1 MRHAVNADSIRTVIS
16 ADAADRETRLHQLG
30 SLTDAE
36 LTTLDPEDFLAELL
50 RRLCDALGL
59 DVAAIL
65 LLDQHAQQ
73 LVTTAAVG
81 LEEEVRQRFRLP
93 VGVGFAGKVARL
105 RRPITAENVNP
116 DEIASPVLRAKNV
129 RSLAGVPVLIDDDL
143 VGVLKVGTL
152 QPRTFTDDD
161 IRLLQRAADR
171 AATASQTRRN
181 TLDSQAALALQRG
194 LLPTRLPSVPGI
206 DLAARYVP
214 GQDAGVGGDWYDV
227 FLLPDDSL
235 GIVVG
240 DVAGHGLPSAV
251 VMGRLRSALRAYA
264 LEHSDPAEVLTRLDR
279 KIHHFEAGNLATA
292 IYAVIPPDRN
302 RALISNAGHL
312 PPVLAVPGQ
321 QARSPRRRSRPPSRH
336 WCRVPLDRPP
346 ASNCPRNQ
354 SWCSIPMAWS
364 SGAANRSP
372 TDSSSSSPRQAHASR
387 RSLSSDHGRHGHHPR
402 LRRHRAPDAQTGIG
416 DDTTKPLAGR
426 R

>member
-1 MRHAVNADSIRTVIS
+1 MRHPVNADSIRTVIR
-16 ADAADRETRLHQLG
+16 ADAADRETRSQQLE
-30 SLTDAE
+30 SLKEAE
-36 LTTLDPEDFLAELL
+36 LTTLDPEDFLAEQL

-73 LVTTAAVG
+73 LVTTASVG

-93 VGVGFAGKVARL
+93 VGVGFAGKVAQL
-105 RRPITAENVNP
+105 RGPITAENVNP
-116 DEIASPVLRAKNV
+116 DDIASPVLRGKNV

-143 VGVLKVGTL
+143 VGVLKVGTFES
-152 QPRTFTDDD
+152 RTFTEND

-171 AATASQTRRN
+171 AAAASQARRN
-181 TLDSQAALALQRG
+181 RLDSQAALALQRG

-227 FLLPDDSL
+227 FLLPDGSL

-264 LEHSDPAEVLTRLDR
+264 LEHSDPAEVLARLDR

-292 IYAVIPPDRN
+292 IYVVIPPDRN
-302 RALISNAGHL
+302 HARISNAGHL
-312 PPVLAVPGQ
+312 PPVLAVPGH
-321 QARSPRRRSRPPSRH
+321 QAQVQDVEPDLPLGIGADAPRRTTRIELPPESVMVLYTDGLVERRRQPIAH
-336 WCRVPLDRPP
+336 GLQQLLSLVKPMP
-346 ASNCPRNQ
+346 AEEACQ
-354 SWCSIPMAWS
+354 AIMA
-364 SGAANRSP
+364 GM
-372 TDSSSSSPRQAHASR
+372 
-387 RSLSSDHGRHGHHPR
+387 
-402 LRRHRAPDAQTGIG
+402 
-416 DDTTKPLAGR
+416 DTTNAFDDIALLTFR
-426 R
+426 RASATTPPIR

>member
-1 MRHAVNADSIRTVIS
+1 MRQAGRADTIRTVIS
-16 ADAADRETRLHQLG
+16 ADAADRELRMKQLG
-30 SLTDAE
+30 LLGDAE

-50 RRLCDALGL
+50 RRLCDALQL

-93 VGVGFAGKVARL
+93 VGTGFAGRVARL
-105 RRPITAENVNP
+105 RSPIRAENVNL

-129 RSLAGVPVLIDDDL
+129 HSLAGVPVLIDDDL

-152 QPRTFTDDD
+152 QPRTFTGDD

-171 AATASQTRRN
+171 AAAASQMRRN
-181 TLDSQAALALQRG
+181 TLDSQGALALQRG

-227 FLLPDDSL
+227 FLLPDGSL

-240 DVAGHGLPSAV
+240 DVAGRGLPAAV

-264 LEHSDPAEVLTRLDR
+264 LEHSDPAQVLMRLDR
-279 KIHHFEAGNLATA
+279 KIHHFEAGSLATA
-292 IYAVIPPDRN
+292 VYATIPPDRD

-312 PPVLAVPGQ
+312 PPVLAVPGH
-321 QARSPRRRSRPPSRH
+321 QAEAQDVDPDLPLGIGADAPRRTIAIELPTESLLVLFTDGLVERRREPIADGIQQLLALVKPMPAEEACQAIMAGMDATHASDDIALLTLRRTSATTPPS
-336 WCRVPLDRPP
+336 L
-346 ASNCPRNQ
+346 
-354 SWCSIPMAWS
+354 
-364 SGAANRSP
+364 
-372 TDSSSSSPRQAHASR
+372 
-387 RSLSSDHGRHGHHPR
+387 
-402 LRRHRAPDAQTGIG
+402 
-416 DDTTKPLAGR
+416 
-426 R
+426 

>member
-1 MRHAVNADSIRTVIS
+1 MIS
-16 ADAADRETRLHQLG
+16 ADAADRESRLRELG
-30 SLTDAE
+30 LLSEAE
-36 LTTLDPEDFLAELL
+36 LTTLSPEDFLAEQL
-50 RRLCDALGL
+50 RRLCDVLRL

-93 VGVGFAGKVARL
+93 VGVGFAGKVARF
-105 RRPITAENVNP
+105 RRPFTAENVRP
-116 DEIASPVLRAKNV
+116 DQIASPVLRAKNV
-129 RSLAGVPVLIDDDL
+129 HSLAGVPVLIDDDL

-171 AATASQTRRN
+171 AATASQARRN

-206 DLAARYVP
+206 ELAARYVP

-240 DVAGHGLPSAV
+240 DVAGHGLPCAV

-279 KIHHFEAGNLATA
+279 KIHHFEAGSLATA

-302 RALISNAGHL
+302 CALFSSAGHL
-312 PPVLAVPGQ
+312 PPVLAIPGHEAQ
-321 QARSPRRRSRPPSRH
+321 VQDVEPDLPLGIGAKAPRQTTSIGLPRESVMVLYTDGLVERRRQPIADGLKQLLSL
-336 WCRVPLDRPP
+336 VK
-346 ASNCPRNQ
+346 
-354 SWCSIPMAWS
+354 PMSAEE
-364 SGAANRSP
+364 AC
-372 TDSSSSSPRQAHASR
+372 QAIMAGMDTTHASDDIA
-387 RSLSSDHGRHGHHPR
+387 LLT
-402 LRRHRAPDAQTGIG
+402 LRRVSA
-416 DDTTKPLAGR
+416 TTPSL
-426 R
+426 